1 MLNPMIED
9 FLVRAHGKRRKGSR
23 TRRAAKAVKCP
34 ARSQR
39 ALDDAGELLHSPTT
53 MRPTFS
59 LLAFTLGLI
68 SSAHA
73 ADDVA
78 AVRAEAARW
87 RAEHRIID
95 LHMHIEA
102 KEERYER
109 AVRIMDAAGLGLGVN
124 LSGGT
129 VTPGTNGA
137 PSAFAQH
144 KALADHVA
152 PGRFLLYFNLDYK
165 GWDDAD
171 WSARAVK
178 QVEEAH
184 RLGAAGLKEYKRL
197 GLYLRDGQA
206 NLIKIDDPKL
216 DPVWKRCGE
225 LGLPVSI
232 HVADPK
238 AFWLPFNERNERWAE
253 LKDHK
258 NWWFGDPNVFP
269 PRLDLI
275 NALDRVIAKHRGTT
289 FVCVHFANNPEDIEW
304 VDAALTR
311 NPNMM
316 ADLAARVPEVGRH
329 DPKKVHDLFVKHQDR
344 IVFATDFMVYDRLI
358 LGSSGDDERPTDADA
373 QVFYEKNWRWLE
385 TWDKDWPH
393 MTPIQGSWTIS
404 SIGLP
409 ASVLRKIYFDN
420 ALKLLARSM
429 PKPVAKAKR
438 ISDEPTLDGVLDEAA
453 WQTARPAQVE
463 YASVNYAARP
473 DMATSV
479 RVLWTDTHLY
489 FGWECPFTELTVFSP
504 VNTKDERIGLW
515 EKDVVEMFI
524 GPDLGKVTRYGEYEV
539 SPSNEWVDLLCDL
552 PDKDFAWNGGL
563 ESAVKV
569 DEARKVFTVE
579 LRLRIDKLT
588 EKIPTTGTR
597 WWLNLYRIDR
607 ANNAFLAFSPV
618 LTGSFHT
625 PQKFGLLE
633 FE

>member
-1 MLNPMIED
+1 M
-9 FLVRAHGKRRKGSR
+9 G
-23 TRRAAKAVKCP
+23 KCP
-34 ARSQR
+34 ARPQR
-39 ALDDAGELLHSPTT
+39 ALDGAGELLHSPFT
-53 MRPTFS
+53 MRPTFC

-68 SSAHA
+68 SSAYA
-73 ADDVA
+73 ADDAA

-102 KEERYER
+102 KEERYQR
-109 AVRIMDAAGLGLGVN
+109 AVKIMDAAGLGLGVN

-137 PSAFAQH
+137 PCAFAQH
-144 KALADHVA
+144 KALADRVA

-216 DPVWKRCGE
+216 DPVWQRCGE
-225 LGLPVSI
+225 LGLPVSV
-232 HVADPK
+232 HVGDPK
-238 AFWLPFNERNERWAE
+238 AFWLPFNERNERWEE

-269 PRLDLI
+269 PRLDLV

-316 ADLAARVPEVGRH
+316 ADLAARMPEVGRH
-329 DPKKVHDLFVKHQDR
+329 DPQKVHDLFVRHQDR

-358 LGSSGDDERPTDADA
+358 LGSAGDDERPTDGDA
-373 QVFYEKNWRWLE
+373 QVFYDKNWRWLE

-409 ASVLRKIYFDN
+409 SSVLRKIYFDN
-420 ALKLLARSM
+420 ALKLLARSI

-438 ISDEPTLDGVLDEAA
+438 ISDEPKLDGVLDEAA

-463 YASVNYAARP
+463 YASVNHAARP

-489 FGWECPFTELTVFSP
+489 FGWECPFTELTVFDP

-539 SPSNEWVDLLCDL
+539 SPSNEWVDLMCDL

-569 DEARKVFTVE
+569 DETRKVFTVE
-579 LRLRIDKLT
+579 IRLLIDKLT
-588 EKIPTTGTR
+588 ERIPTAGTR